1 VSKIFV
7 NYRTGDGDQVAAALD
22 GALRHR
28 FGMHEV
34 FRDGT
39 SIRAGSAF
47 PQELLQAV
55 RRSRVLL
62 AVIGPHW
69 ATAPQLRRADD
80 WVRREI
86 LEAERCAIPVVP
98 ILSASPTQPLRK
110 EQLPEELAW
119 VADRQ
124 GLPFAPYRSTA
135 DLAHICDEL
144 AQIVPDLED
153 ATGAPPPA
161 QGSVQSSITGGN
173 QGTAVQGRDF
183 SGDIAGT
190 IYKGNSG
197 PFHTGTGDQ
206 HVHHNSPQF
215 SGQGGTFVAG
225 INNGGINNG
234 GTNNHYTGDRRD
246 GEERR

>member
-1 VSKIFV
+1 MSKIFL
-7 NYRTGDGDQVAAALD
+7 NYRTGDGDQLAATLAE
-22 GALRHR
+22 ALRHR
-28 FGMHEV
+28 FGAHEV

-69 ATAPQLRRADD
+69 AAAPQLRRADD
-80 WVRREI
+80 WVRREL
-86 LEAERCAIPVVP
+86 LEAERCGIPVVP
-98 ILSASPTQPLRK
+98 ILSGAAARPLRK

-119 VADRQ
+119 LADTQ
-124 GLPFAPYRSTA
+124 GLPFTPYRSTI

-144 AQIVPDLED
+144 AQLVPDLTD
-153 ATGAPPPA
+153 VTVAPPPA
-161 QGSVQSSITGGN
+161 QGGVQSSITGGN

-190 IYKGNSG
+190 IYKGNNG

-206 HVHHNSPQF
+206 HFHHNSPRF
-215 SGQGGTFVAG
+215 TGDGGTFVAG
-225 INNGGINNG
+225 TNNGGVNNG
-234 GTNNHYTGDRRD
+234 GVHNHYTGERSD